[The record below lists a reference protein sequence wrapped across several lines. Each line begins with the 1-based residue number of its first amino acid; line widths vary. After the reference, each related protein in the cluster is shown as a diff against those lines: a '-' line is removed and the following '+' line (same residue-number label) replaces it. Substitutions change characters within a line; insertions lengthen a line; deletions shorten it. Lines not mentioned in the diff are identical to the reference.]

1 MHSYVVE
8 YLNEN
13 EFKKIERSLKKY
25 NMLAYKKLIFDY
37 VPSLRDG
44 NFQGVVVSKNSKE
57 GIVKYELKL
66 PTDRM
71 FSKVHGDIVL
81 HYTLYENQKCLAS
94 LQEEG
99 NRKQSEYAI
108 VYLQKLLQEN
118 HLKMSDF
125 DEMVIT
131 IGPGSYTGVRVALT
145 IAKTLNATMN
155 IKVKTVSSLKAM
167 AGMKKAISILDARSH
182 KLFLGI
188 YNEGKVIVDDCLINM
203 RIFVAIY

>member
-1 MHSYVVE
+1 MKTIVMDSANKYLVV
-8 YLNEN
+8 
-13 EFKKIERSLKKY
+13 
-25 NMLAYKKLIFDY
+25 A
-37 VPSLRDG
+37 
-44 NFQGVVVSKNSKE
+44 
-57 GIVKYELKL
+57 
-66 PTDRM
+66 
-71 FSKVHGDIVL
+71 
-81 HYTLYENQKCLAS
+81 LYENQKCLAS

-155 IKVKTVSSLKAM
+155 I
-167 AGMKKAISILDARSH
+167 
-182 KLFLGI
+182 LFLGI
-188 YNEGKVIVDDCLINM
+188 YNEGKVIVDDCLIN
-203 RIFVAIY
+203 IDEFENYQKQYTDYEIVGDTHLVGIPEKEVDLAKHIYTLSTLEKEIENVDGLVQRYIKEVEAKKICQ

>member
-1 MHSYVVE
+1 MKTIIMDSANKYLVV
-8 YLNEN
+8 
-13 EFKKIERSLKKY
+13 
-25 NMLAYKKLIFDY
+25 A
-37 VPSLRDG
+37 
-44 NFQGVVVSKNSKE
+44 
-57 GIVKYELKL
+57 
-66 PTDRM
+66 
-71 FSKVHGDIVL
+71 
-81 HYTLYENQKCLAS
+81 LYEDEKCLAS

-118 HLKMSDF
+118 QLKISDF

-155 IKVKTVSSLKAM
+155 LKIKTVSSLKAM
-167 AGMKKAISILDARSH
+167 AGMKKAISILDARSK

-188 YNEGKVIVDDCLINM
+188 YNEGKVKESCDL
-203 RIFVAIY
+203 

>member
-1 MHSYVVE
+1 
-8 YLNEN
+8 
-13 EFKKIERSLKKY
+13 
-25 NMLAYKKLIFDY
+25 
-37 VPSLRDG
+37 
-44 NFQGVVVSKNSKE
+44 
-57 GIVKYELKL
+57 
-66 PTDRM
+66 
-71 FSKVHGDIVL
+71 
-81 HYTLYENQKCLAS
+81 
-94 LQEEG
+94 
-99 NRKQSEYAI
+99 
-108 VYLQKLLQEN
+108 
-118 HLKMSDF
+118 MSDF

>member
-1 MHSYVVE
+1 MKTIIMDSANKYLVV
-8 YLNEN
+8 
-13 EFKKIERSLKKY
+13 
-25 NMLAYKKLIFDY
+25 A
-37 VPSLRDG
+37 
-44 NFQGVVVSKNSKE
+44 
-57 GIVKYELKL
+57 
-66 PTDRM
+66 
-71 FSKVHGDIVL
+71 
-81 HYTLYENQKCLAS
+81 LYENQKCLAS

-188 YNEGKVIVDDCLINM
+188 YNEGKVVYLVGRIKGGSIGCLCDYCYNFWSYD
-203 RIFVAIY
+203 RK

>member
-1 MHSYVVE
+1 MKTIVMDSANKYLVV
-8 YLNEN
+8 
-13 EFKKIERSLKKY
+13 
-25 NMLAYKKLIFDY
+25 A
-37 VPSLRDG
+37 
-44 NFQGVVVSKNSKE
+44 
-57 GIVKYELKL
+57 
-66 PTDRM
+66 
-71 FSKVHGDIVL
+71 
-81 HYTLYENQKCLAS
+81 LYENQKCLAS

-118 HLKMSDF
+118 YLKMSDF

-131 IGPGSYTGVRVALT
+131 IGPGFLYRCTCCFKRLP
-145 IAKTLNATMN
+145 KTLNATMN

-188 YNEGKVIVDDCLINM
+188 YNEGKVIVDDCLIN
-203 RIFVAIY
+203 IDEFENYQKQYTDYEIVGDTHLVGIPEKEVDLAKHIYTLSTLEKEIENVDGLVPRYIKEVEAKKICQ

>member
-1 MHSYVVE
+1 MKTIVMDSANKYLVV
-8 YLNEN
+8 
-13 EFKKIERSLKKY
+13 
-25 NMLAYKKLIFDY
+25 A
-37 VPSLRDG
+37 
-44 NFQGVVVSKNSKE
+44 
-57 GIVKYELKL
+57 
-66 PTDRM
+66 
-71 FSKVHGDIVL
+71 
-81 HYTLYENQKCLAS
+81 LYENQKCLAS

-131 IGPGSYTGVRVALT
+131 IALT

-188 YNEGKVIVDDCLINM
+188 YNEGKVIVDDCLIN
-203 RIFVAIY
+203 IDEFENYQKQYTDYEIVGDTHLVGILEKEVDLAKHIYTLSTLEKEIENVDGLVPRYIKEVEAKKICQ

>member
-1 MHSYVVE
+1 MKTIVMDSANKYLVV
-8 YLNEN
+8 
-13 EFKKIERSLKKY
+13 
-25 NMLAYKKLIFDY
+25 A
-37 VPSLRDG
+37 
-44 NFQGVVVSKNSKE
+44 
-57 GIVKYELKL
+57 
-66 PTDRM
+66 
-71 FSKVHGDIVL
+71 
-81 HYTLYENQKCLAS
+81 LYENQKCLAS

-155 IKVKTVSSLKAM
+155 IKIKTVSSLKAM
-167 AGMKKAISILDARSH
+167 AGMKKAISILDARS
-182 KLFLGI
+182 KKVFLGI
-188 YNEGKVIVDDCLINM
+188 YNEGKTVVEDCIISLDEFENYQKQYSDYEIVGDTELIGLSKKETDLAHN
-203 RIFVAIY
+203 IYVLSTLEKEIENVDGLVPRYIKEVEAKKICQ